1 MTRGR
6 GAVGWAAAVLL
17 SACASEGVEPPALR
31 VTRYVA
37 TWPCAV
43 GDSGR
48 HDLTL
53 HEVEASGEPTMYDLV
68 MTCVPGDTTEA
79 VVVERGGWGVVA
91 DSTVVGSAGILE
103 LYRGDGALLARYRR
117 GGTDSLMPLEPD
129 GTPREGVLLR
139 VTEAP

>member
-1 MTRGR
+1 MMRG
-6 GAVGWAAAVLL
+6 GAVVAWATIALL
-17 SACASEGVEPPALR
+17 GGCAREGVEPPTLR

-37 TWPCAV
+37 TWPCAA

-53 HEVEASGEPTMYDLV
+53 HEVEVSGEPTMYDLV
-68 MTCVPGDTTEA
+68 MTCVPGDAPDA
-79 VVVERGGWGVVA
+79 VVVERGGWGIVA

-117 GGTDSLMPLEPD
+117 GGTDSLMPLETD
-129 GTPREGVLLR
+129 GTARDIVLLR
-139 VTEAP
+139 VLGEP

>member
-1 MTRGR
+1 MRHGR
-6 GAVGWAAAVLL
+6 GVGAWAVAALL

-37 TWPCAV
+37 TWPCTA

-68 MTCVPGDTTEA
+68 MTCVPGDAPDA
-79 VVVERGGWGVVA
+79 VVVERGGWGIVA

-117 GGTDSLMPLEPD
+117 GGTDSLMPLASD
-129 GTPREGVLLR
+129 GTPREVVLLR
-139 VTEAP
+139 VTAAP